1 MSNTLHGG
9 DPDELRDFAREL
21 EHVQSVLL
29 GINTELSK
37 RISGHLRWEGPD
49 AFVFKHAW
57 RSSYSPVIT
66 QTATMLEETA
76 SAIKAQAAEQESA
89 SA

>member
-1 MSNTLHGG
+1 MSNNLHGG
-9 DPDELRDFAREL
+9 DPNELRDFARDL
-21 EHVQSVLL
+21 ERARSVLL
-29 GINTELSK
+29 RINTELSQ
-37 RISGHLRWEGPD
+37 RISGNLRWEGPD

-66 QTATMLEETA
+66 QTAAMLEETA
-76 SAIKAQAAEQESA
+76 VLIKAQAAEQESA

>member
-1 MSNTLHGG
+1 MSNNLQGG
-9 DPDELRDFAREL
+9 DPEELRDFAREL
-21 EHVQSVLL
+21 EHVRSVLVSV
-29 GINTELSK
+29 NSELSR
-37 RISGHLRWEGPD
+37 RISGSLRWEGPD

-57 RSSYSPVIT
+57 RSSYSPVIS

-76 SAIKAQAAEQESA
+76 ALIKAQAAEQESA

>member
-1 MSNTLHGG
+1 MSSSLHGA
-9 DPDELRDFAREL
+9 DPDELREFARALDHAHSEL
-21 EHVQSVLL
+21 RR
-29 GINTELSK
+29 INAELSQ
-37 RISGHLRWEGPD
+37 RISGDLRWEGPD

-66 QTATMLEETA
+66 QTATMLEET
-76 SAIKAQAAEQESA
+76 SVRVKAQAAEQESA